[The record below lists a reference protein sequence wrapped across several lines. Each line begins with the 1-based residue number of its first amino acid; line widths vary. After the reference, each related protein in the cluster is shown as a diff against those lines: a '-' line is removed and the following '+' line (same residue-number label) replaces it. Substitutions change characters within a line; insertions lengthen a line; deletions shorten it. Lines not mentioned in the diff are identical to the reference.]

1 MESFLKFVE
10 ILLIGDMRA
19 VVLILTAIIAALVW
33 DRLKLMKQLSNK
45 DERLEKIIEDYHKG
59 NLTLAEA
66 LNNVRLILYEI
77 KGKM

>member
-10 ILLIGDMRA
+10 ILLVGDMRA
-19 VVLILTAIIAALVW
+19 VVLILVAVIAALIW
-33 DRLKLMKQLSNK
+33 DRLKLVKQLASK
-45 DERLEKIIEDYHKG
+45 DERIEKILDEYHKG

-66 LNNVRLILYEI
+66 LNNVRLVLYEI